1 MTNSEKAVELAAS
14 SALPVPQLGLT
25 EPAPLFTAI
34 DKYFVA
40 MCSGEFPS
48 IADAISEARLP
59 PGTKA
64 MGEWPALPGSSKI
77 LAFKAPPR
85 TIDDANDIAI
95 LIIEPLAN
103 GNVISWLGGTDLAR
117 EQRED
122 AEDDVDN
129 FLEITGGEYK
139 IFERV

>member
-1 MTNSEKAVELAAS
+1 
-14 SALPVPQLGLT
+14 
-25 EPAPLFTAI
+25 
-34 DKYFVA
+34 
-40 MCSGEFPS
+40 
-48 IADAISEARLP
+48 
-59 PGTKA
+59 